1 MTSVADRAIVEKG
14 PAAWDKGALVFFAL
28 LLLLCLAIFRDYG
41 ISFDERLNDSQ
52 GRSII
57 AYYAT
62 GFADRRAQAETID
75 NQYGFIF
82 DIAANLLGPSLPFEH
97 YQARHLLNALVGI
110 LGVLGC
116 WRLARYLFD
125 ARAALLGAV
134 SLALVPSYF
143 GHAFMNP
150 KDIPFAAG
158 YVWSIYFLLRC
169 LAALPRVPWPSSL
182 SFGATWGLAL
192 AVKVPAA
199 MIGIYLML
207 GAGAMLWLRH
217 RRDPGL
223 RMPALLAAAAGRLL
237 PSLAI
242 AYAVMIASWPWA
254 QLDPLGNPLRALRT
268 FAHFPQWGSEV
279 TLAGAR
285 YPHDRVPRSY
295 LPIYF
300 AVKLPEFML
309 AALAMALPMA
319 AARWRRAAANPEQ
332 ALLIAVVALSA
343 ALPVAL
349 QIAMGS
355 LVYNDIRQF
364 LFVLPPLAALLGAVL
379 GQGLDWLQRQPMA
392 LRGIAGCLAALYAA
406 YHLSLMV
413 RLHPYQHI
421 YFNRLAGGLS
431 GAAGRFDVELWGTS
445 QREGV
450 MALASYLQAR
460 GREGREVT
468 VAVCPWPGQARFYFP
483 PHMRAPAAG
492 EQPDFLIL
500 FPGRPHDKCLP
511 FEAGSRPVAA
521 LTRLGVPLEVVREVE
536 PAPASR

>member
-1 MTSVADRAIVEKG
+1 MIFLADRLNISRPCRLGRARRGRDEIGPALLRSGGDVKPHRADSTHVGAERRFGNSSPENPRVARRSCLVYITPQADGLPPVLRLMTSVADRAIVEKG

-110 LGVLGC
+110 LGVVGC

-285 YPHDRVPRSY
+285 
-295 LPIYF
+295 
-300 AVKLPEFML
+300 
-309 AALAMALPMA
+309 
-319 AARWRRAAANPEQ
+319 
-332 ALLIAVVALSA
+332 
-343 ALPVAL
+343 
-349 QIAMGS
+349 
-355 LVYNDIRQF
+355 
-364 LFVLPPLAALLGAVL
+364 
-379 GQGLDWLQRQPMA
+379 
-392 LRGIAGCLAALYAA
+392 
-406 YHLSLMV
+406 
-413 RLHPYQHI
+413 
-421 YFNRLAGGLS
+421 
-431 GAAGRFDVELWGTS
+431 
-445 QREGV
+445 
-450 MALASYLQAR
+450 
-460 GREGREVT
+460 
-468 VAVCPWPGQARFYFP
+468 
-483 PHMRAPAAG
+483 
-492 EQPDFLIL
+492 
-500 FPGRPHDKCLP
+500 
-511 FEAGSRPVAA
+511 
-521 LTRLGVPLEVVREVE
+521 
-536 PAPASR
+536 